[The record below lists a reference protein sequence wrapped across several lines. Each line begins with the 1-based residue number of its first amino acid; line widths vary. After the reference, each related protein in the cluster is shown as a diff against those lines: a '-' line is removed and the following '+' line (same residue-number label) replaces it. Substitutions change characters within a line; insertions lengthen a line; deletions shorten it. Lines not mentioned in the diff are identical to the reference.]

1 MRFFFDSSPIS
12 ESRFWTCALLAY
24 GLLVSPFHWVLREG
38 MNPDGVSYID
48 LGRMVQEGQWGGLV
62 NSYWAPM
69 LPVLLSLCEL
79 EERFAPVQVVLGLVS
94 LAYLGCGAF
103 VLREVWRRMGWQG
116 GALGRREL
124 SVGVY
129 FVGLL
134 TVSHVVL
141 TGPQVLTPDG
151 LAGCFALAAAGL
163 LLRAERLGHSVGR
176 ALVLGLV
183 LGGGYLAKYPL
194 FLFGGLLLALVSVRQ
209 WRFALVGAGS
219 FGLVAGP
226 WVLLLSARYG
236 RWTFADSGW
245 LNFAWFTGQA
255 PRLGA
260 ATAFVEREGATYA
273 AWLDPGMVTGKLEL
287 VVPWARLL
295 DNVVWH
301 LSWATSSP
309 VLAGLCLLAALHV
322 LGKLPELDWRFVWP
336 LLVITS
342 YLPVT
347 LMCRYAAVWVALLFG
362 MWGVSALTPRRQVVV
377 GAMLLLACGLGWRR
391 MEPERLAAE
400 RSVAFAERHPE
411 LRGRL
416 VYSSREPFGASID
429 LVRLRARVAPK
440 SSALSHTIEGQ
451 WQILDSSDSAS
462 WATPWRGISLK
473 QGTR

>member
-183 LGGGYLAKYPL
+183 LGGGI
-194 FLFGGLLLALVSVRQ
+194 
-209 WRFALVGAGS
+209 WRSIRCFYSAGCC
-219 FGLVAGP
+219 
-226 WVLLLSARYG
+226 WHWSACG
-236 RWTFADSGW
+236 NG
-245 LNFAWFTGQA
+245 
-255 PRLGA
+255 
-260 ATAFVEREGATYA
+260 
-273 AWLDPGMVTGKLEL
+273 
-287 VVPWARLL
+287 
-295 DNVVWH
+295 
-301 LSWATSSP
+301 
-309 VLAGLCLLAALHV
+309 ALHWWGRGV
-322 LGKLPELDWRFVWP
+322 LDW
-336 LLVITS
+336 
-342 YLPVT
+342 
-347 LMCRYAAVWVALLFG
+347 
-362 MWGVSALTPRRQVVV
+362 
-377 GAMLLLACGLGWRR
+377 
-391 MEPERLAAE
+391 
-400 RSVAFAERHPE
+400 
-411 LRGRL
+411 
-416 VYSSREPFGASID
+416 
-429 LVRLRARVAPK
+429 
-440 SSALSHTIEGQ
+440 
-451 WQILDSSDSAS
+451 
-462 WATPWRGISLK
+462 WRGH
-473 QGTR
+473 GFCY